1 MNDSDFLDPSIT
13 ARLDDMID
21 ALDALESDLATPA
34 IDPGRYAELGKR
46 HSELAPLVD
55 LYRRFHQ
62 AVIDGDEAESL
73 ARGDADMA
81 DDFRQLAREKHEEA
95 ERLATEL
102 KERLTPSDPNDQKD
116 VILEIR
122 AAAGGDE
129 AAIWAGDLLRMYQR
143 FAERHNFRIEPMDST
158 ESEAGGYDKVTVAV
172 KAKSP
177 TAKSALAKSSL
188 AKSSLAGG
196 AYSRLK
202 YEAGV
207 HRVQRVPKT
216 EASGRIHT
224 STATVAVLPEVE
236 DVDVEIDPNDVKV
249 DVYRS
254 QGPGG
259 QSVNTTDSAVR
270 LTHLPTGL
278 VVTCQDEKSQLQ
290 NKEKAFRILRARLYQ
305 LRLEEQQQAVS
316 GARRAQVGTGERSEK
331 IRTYNFKES
340 RVTDHRLGLTI
351 RRLDQVLEG
360 DLDELVDAMAA
371 KEQAERLKGD

>member
-1 MNDSDFLDPSIT
+1 M
-13 ARLDDMID
+13 A
-21 ALDALESDLATPA
+21 AALEILEGELAA
-34 IDPGRYAELGKR
+34 PGIEPSRYAELGKR
-46 HSELAPLVD
+46 HSVLAPVVD
-55 LYRRFHQ
+55 LYRRLLQ
-62 AVIDGDEAESL
+62 AVSDGEEAESL
-73 ARGDADMA
+73 ARADAELAGDL
-81 DDFRQLAREKHEEA
+81 RQLAREKQEEA
-95 ERLATEL
+95 ERLAEEL
-102 KERLTPSDPNDQKD
+102 KTMLTPVDPNDQKD
-116 VILEIR
+116 VILEVR
-122 AAAGGDE
+122 AAAGGNE

-143 FAERHNFRIEPMDST
+143 YAERHGFRIEPMDST

-172 KAKSP
+172 KGK
-177 TAKSALAKSSL
+177 
-188 AKSSLAGG
+188 G
-196 AYSRLK
+196 AYSRFK

-224 STATVAVLPEVE
+224 STGTVAVLPEVQE
-236 DVDVEIDPNDVKV
+236 VEIGIDPNDVKV

-305 LRLEEQQQAVS
+305 RKLDEQRQAVS
-316 GARRAQVGTGERSEK
+316 GTRRAQVGTGERSEK
-331 IRTYNFKES
+331 IRTYNYKES

-371 KEQAERLKGD
+371 KEQADRLAEG